1 MRPFCRVRAP
11 FVVAYNESDVL
22 PVGTR
27 RRMRWEPTRVGCSR
41 PGLASGARV
50 RADAGERRSAPFDA
64 VPLLHR
70 AVSGELSQ
78 APRTGRLNVGGP
90 CFTTGMTNSDEV
102 TKTLGAVRGLT
113 EFAAGLARSAAP
125 VLLASAVALLTAYR
139 ASLLVPESFAAGS
152 RLSRSEAA
160 GLAERSI
167 RAELATALGL
177 SERAAARRLEHAQLL
192 VDDLPCTRAA
202 LAEARILWEAG
213 EVICAAAA
221 ILPSVSRAAL
231 DERAAAAATTQ
242 TPTQLRRTVARLR
255 DELHE
260 EPFIERHARAR
271 EDRSVWVGADIDGMA
286 TLSAL
291 LPAPVAIGAYNRL
304 DRIARSLRDSAV
316 AHVGASGFGPGAGAA
331 STSGASAKDGF
342 RGDGSIGDGSRGDG
356 SAGDGSRGDG
366 SPGDSS
372 PGDGFRSDGR
382 TLAQLRADALADL
395 LTDGEVTATGPGG
408 EGEGGASAFV
418 SGVRAEVRV
427 TLAASTAVGL
437 DDAPADLDG
446 FGLVPADV
454 ARELVRHGASFTRVL
469 TDPDTG
475 AVTSVGRTHRLPTPR
490 MRLHLQLRDQ
500 TCRFPGCTRPASTAE
515 ADHTVEW
522 RNGGETALSNLASL
536 CVAHHHVRHGDRWT
550 YVLHPDGTAD
560 WTTPT
565 GRRITDHPSALPGR
579 AGLFPPR
586 ASPSRPSA
594 PRPSAPRASPPHAS
608 APLLSVL
615 RSPPPKP
622 SFVDAAAPF

>member
-1 MRPFCRVRAP
+1 
-11 FVVAYNESDVL
+11 
-22 PVGTR
+22 
-27 RRMRWEPTRVGCSR
+27 
-41 PGLASGARV
+41 
-50 RADAGERRSAPFDA
+50 
-64 VPLLHR
+64 
-70 AVSGELSQ
+70 
-78 APRTGRLNVGGP
+78 
-90 CFTTGMTNSDEV
+90 MTNSDEV

-366 SPGDSS
+366 S
-372 PGDGFRSDGR
+372 RSDGR

-586 ASPSRPSA
+586 ASP
-594 PRPSAPRASPPHAS
+594 PHAS